1 LWIEKVAWKKQMLM
15 RWNKRCI
22 LLLLVMLPP
31 LLADGQEVANRKVQP
46 FERVRIFGKMTVH
59 MKPGTEPGV
68 HIEARGVSLEKIKTS
83 VDDGELRLKLSKI
96 FSSPEVYVE
105 ITHQELER
113 IKALGDAEVVFE
125 KPMVARSFNIESTMG
140 SVVELAIDSELLDM
154 KAYQGGQVL
163 VKGSTDTLDAYVNT
177 GGILSGTDLVCQRAE
192 VRMNTGGK
200 GEVTVE
206 EELEA
211 SINTG
216 SDFSYFGTPPVTKV
230 STSFGGTVSAW
241 DEGKGDDEDQEE

>member
-1 LWIEKVAWKKQMLM
+1 M
-15 RWNKRCI
+15 
-22 LLLLVMLPP
+22 LVMLAPV
-31 LLADGQEVANRKVQP
+31 LVKGQEIADRKVKP
-46 FERVRIFGKMTVH
+46 FERVRVFGKMTVH
-59 MKPGTEPGV
+59 MKPGTEPNV
-68 HIEARGVSLEKIKTS
+68 HIEARGVGLEKIKTS

-105 ITHQELER
+105 ITHQELES

-125 KPMVARSFNIESTMG
+125 KPMVVRSLNIESTMG
-140 SVVELAIDSELLDM
+140 SVVELAIDSERLDM

-163 VKGSTDTLDAYVNT
+163 VKGTTDTLDAYVNT
-177 GGILSGTDLVCQRAE
+177 GGILSGTDLVCQRAD

-211 SINTG
+211 AINTG
-216 SDFSYFGTPPVTKV
+216 SNFSYFGTPPVTKV

-241 DEGKGDDEDQEE
+241 DEGEGGDEGQEE

>member
-1 LWIEKVAWKKQMLM
+1 M
-15 RWNKRCI
+15 
-22 LLLLVMLPP
+22 LVMLTPM
-31 LLADGQEVANRKVQP
+31 LANGQEIADRKVES
-46 FERVRIFGKMTVH
+46 FERVRVFGKMTVH
-59 MKPGTEPGV
+59 MKPGTEPNV
-68 HIEARGVSLEKIKTS
+68 HIEASGVSLEKIKTS

-105 ITHQELER
+105 ITHQELEG
-113 IKALGDAEVVFE
+113 IDALGDAEVVFE
-125 KPMVARSFNIESTMG
+125 KPMAARSFNIESTMG
-140 SVVELAIDSELLDM
+140 SVVELAIESERLDM
-154 KAYQGGQVL
+154 KAYQGGQVI

-177 GGILSGTDLVCQRAE
+177 GGILSGTDLVCQRAD

-200 GEVTVE
+200 GEVTVK

-216 SDFSYFGTPPVTKV
+216 SDFSYFGTPPVTRV

-241 DEGKGDDEDQEE
+241 DEGEAEDEEQ

>member
-1 LWIEKVAWKKQMLM
+1 MALKKQVLM
-15 RWNKRCI
+15 RLNKRWI
-22 LLLLVMLPP
+22 LVLLLMVPSV
-31 LLADGQEVANRKVQP
+31 LAKGQEIADRKVKP
-46 FERVRIFGKMTVH
+46 FEQVRIFGKMTVH
-59 MKPGTEPGV
+59 MKPGTDPNV

-105 ITHQELER
+105 ITHQELES

-140 SVVELAIDSELLDM
+140 SVVELTIDSERLDM

-177 GGILSGTDLVCQRAE
+177 GGILSGTDLVCQRAD

-200 GEVTVE
+200 GEVTVK

-241 DEGKGDDEDQEE
+241 DEGDKKDQEQDE